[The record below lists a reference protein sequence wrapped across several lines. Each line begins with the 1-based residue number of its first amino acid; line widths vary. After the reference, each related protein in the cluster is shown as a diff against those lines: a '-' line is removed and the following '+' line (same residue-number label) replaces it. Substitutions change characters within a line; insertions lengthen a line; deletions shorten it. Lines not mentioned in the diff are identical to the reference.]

1 MKVFGLKDLD
11 LDLDLEPEIV
21 CVQATKRRL
30 HSNKVYNKLNLK
42 SCSYM
47 SSRLAAAEIIKRRLG
62 FSMCTDAKKTDFEY
76 KGAKMCI

>member
-1 MKVFGLKDLD
+1 MYRQLK
-11 LDLDLEPEIV
+11 EGYI
-21 CVQATKRRL
+21 C
-30 HSNKVYNKLNLK
+30 NKVHNNCNLK

-47 SSRLAAAEIIKRRLG
+47 SSRLAARAEIIKRRLG